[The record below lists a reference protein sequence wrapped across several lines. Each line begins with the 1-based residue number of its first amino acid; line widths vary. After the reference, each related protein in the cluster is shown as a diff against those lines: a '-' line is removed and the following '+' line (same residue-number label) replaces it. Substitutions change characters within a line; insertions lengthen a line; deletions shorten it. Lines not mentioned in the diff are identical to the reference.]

1 MDNQLLWHNFYQE
14 IGRSD
19 EQIDLAKA
27 ALYFA
32 QAEYPDLD
40 VQNYLEILDAIALE
54 IEFQLPPERYPL
66 KVIQTINNHLY
77 NYLQFRGNTEDYY
90 DPDNSFLN
98 RVIDRQLGIPISLS
112 VIYLAIAKRLNFPMV
127 GIGMPRHFLIRPE
140 FENAG
145 IFVDAFSQGEILF
158 ESDCQAKL
166 EETYRQPVTLDP
178 SWLAPVSNKQI
189 LARMLNNLKFIYLH
203 RKELDKALSIISGIV
218 KIFPENVGEIRD
230 RGLLYYQINRWS
242 EAIIDLEYFLKVAPD
257 SDDAPTIEILLK
269 KMNRISQIE

>member
-14 IGRSD
+14 IGCSD

-32 QAEYPDLD
+32 RAEYPDLD

-54 IEFQLPPERYPL
+54 IEFQLPSERYPL

-98 RVIDRQLGIPISLS
+98 RVIDRQVGIPISLS
-112 VIYLAIAKRLNFPMV
+112 VVYLAIAKRLNFPMV
-127 GIGMPRHFLIRPE
+127 GIGMPGHFLIRPE
-140 FENAG
+140 FEDAG

-166 EETYRQPVTLDP
+166 EETSRQSVTLDP

-203 RKELDKALSIISGIV
+203 RRELDKALSIISGIV

-269 KMNRISQIE
+269 KMNRIF